1 MATKQSSW
9 QKTNLSQPKVKIVV
23 ITTLVATKPCR
34 CDKKAWYKDQKLVVW
49 APEGAPTPRSRR
61 SEGGASGAWEE
72 SRGGAGKGPVP
83 GSVKE
88 AGVTR

>member
-34 CDKKAWYKDQKLVVW
+34 CDKKAWYKGQKLVVN
-49 APEGAPTPRSRR
+49 AL
-61 SEGGASGAWEE
+61 
-72 SRGGAGKGPVP
+72 
-83 GSVKE
+83 
-88 AGVTR
+88 AGVSQDK

>member
-34 CDKKAWYKDQKLVVW
+34 CDKKAWYKGQKVSSDLK
-49 APEGAPTPRSRR
+49 SK
-61 SEGGASGAWEE
+61 
-72 SRGGAGKGPVP
+72 GK
-83 GSVKE
+83 
-88 AGVTR
+88 

>member
-34 CDKKAWYKDQKLVVW
+34 CDKKAWYKGQKLVVIFHFHFLL
-49 APEGAPTPRSRR
+49 
-61 SEGGASGAWEE
+61 ASTDLLIGELDLEE
-72 SRGGAGKGPVP
+72 MF
-83 GSVKE
+83 
-88 AGVTR
+88 GVDR

>member
-34 CDKKAWYKDQKLVVW
+34 CDKKTWYKGQKLVVIFHFHFLL
-49 APEGAPTPRSRR
+49 
-61 SEGGASGAWEE
+61 ASTDLLIGELDLEE
-72 SRGGAGKGPVP
+72 MF
-83 GSVKE
+83 
-88 AGVTR
+88 GVDH